1 MRIGIQTWGSRGD
14 INPFLALAAGLQGAG
29 HEVHLCATDVLD
41 QDYSGIARESGF
53 RLTKVATPVLPPEE
67 MDRIGLQCLNAPNPL
82 EQAKIIINDL
92 FEPKVPEMFE
102 ASLELCSTSD
112 LVIRHFFLHPMQTA
126 ARKLDVPEITVSLV
140 HNTIPSPAICPAGF
154 PNLGQWSNRLAW
166 WVVRSMLNRNLLP
179 AVNAIRKRENLAP
192 LEDLLRDAWVG
203 RDLNLVA
210 VSPTICERPYDWE
223 DRHRVVGFFNLPDSE
238 AGALPAELDEF
249 LEAGDRPAFITLG
262 SLTPRQMEHLLPL
275 VRVFHEAIQL
285 AGIRAI
291 VQVPEDA
298 LNHLPA
304 NDKIHHVSF
313 LDHRLVFPRCALVV
327 HHGGAGT
334 TQSTLQ
340 AGVPSIVIPHVSD
353 QFFWAAEL
361 RRLVVAPKPLPIKKL
376 TAPRLAAHI
385 QAVLSKP
392 EMRSTAARLGQRMRN
407 EDGVSEAVH
416 LIGQVT
422 ESGTTTEA
430 RRRGG

>member
-14 INPFLALAAGLQGAG
+14 INPFLALAAGLGKAG
-29 HEVHLCATDVLD
+29 HEVHLCATDLLD
-41 QDYSGIARESGF
+41 LDYSGVARDSGF
-53 RLTKVATPVLPPEE
+53 RLTPVATPVLPPEE

-102 ASLELCSTSD
+102 ASLELCRTSD
-112 LVIRHFFLHPMQTA
+112 LVIRHFFLHPIQAA
-126 ARKLDVPEITVSLV
+126 ARKLGVPEITVSLV

-154 PNLGQWSNRLAW
+154 PNFGQWSNRLAW
-166 WVVRSMLNRNLLP
+166 WVVRSMLNRNFLP
-179 AVNAIRKRENLAP
+179 AVNAMRERENLVP
-192 LEDLLRDAWVG
+192 LEDLLREAWVG

-210 VSPTICERPYDWE
+210 VSPTICEQPDDWE
-223 DRHRVVGFFNLPDSE
+223 DRHRVVGFFNLPDSG
-238 AGALPAELDEF
+238 AGELPDELDEF

-262 SLTPRQMEHLLPL
+262 SMTPRQMEYLLPL

-304 NDKIHHVSF
+304 NDKIHYVSF
-313 LDHRLVFPRCALVV
+313 VDHRLVFPLCALVV

-334 TQSTLQ
+334 TQSTCRPACL
-340 AGVPSIVIPHVSD
+340 PSS
-353 QFFWAAEL
+353 F
-361 RRLVVAPKPLPIKKL
+361 RMSR
-376 TAPRLAAHI
+376 T
-385 QAVLSKP
+385 S
-392 EMRSTAARLGQRMRN
+392 SSGQRN
-407 EDGVSEAVH
+407 
-416 LIGQVT
+416 
-422 ESGTTTEA
+422 
-430 RRRGG
+430 

>member
-14 INPFLALAAGLQGAG
+14 INPFLALAVGLGKAG
-29 HEVHLCATDVLD
+29 HEVHLCVTDVLD
-41 QDYSGIARESGF
+41 QDYSGIARDSGF
-53 RLTKVATPVLPPEE
+53 RLTPVATPVFPPEE
-67 MDRIGLQCLNAPNPL
+67 IDRIGLQCLNAPNPL

-102 ASLELCSTSD
+102 ASLELCRTSD
-112 LVIRHFFLHPMQTA
+112 LVIRHFFLHPMQAA
-126 ARKLDVPEITVSLV
+126 ARKFGVPEITVSLV

-154 PNLGQWSNRLAW
+154 PSLGHWSNRLAW
-166 WVVRSMLNRNLLP
+166 RIVRLMLNRNFLA
-179 AVNAIRKRENLAP
+179 AVNAMRERENLVP
-192 LEDLLRDAWVG
+192 LEDLLREAWVG

-210 VSPTICERPYDWE
+210 VSPTICEQPDDWE
-223 DRHRVVGFFNLPDSE
+223 DRHRVVGFFDLPDSG
-238 AGALPAELDEF
+238 AGELPVELDEF

-262 SLTPRQMEHLLPL
+262 SLTPRQTDHLLPL

-291 VQVPEDA
+291 VQVPEDV
-298 LNHLPA
+298 LNRLPA

-313 LDHRLVFPRCALVV
+313 VDHRLVFPRCALVV

-376 TAPRLAAHI
+376 TAPRLAARI
-385 QAVLSKP
+385 QAVLDKP
-392 EMRSTAARLGQRMRN
+392 EMRSTSDRLGQRMRN
-407 EDGVSEAVH
+407 EDGVSAAVQ
-416 LIGQVT
+416 LIGQVM

-430 RRRGG
+430 RGRGG

>member
-1 MRIGIQTWGSRGD
+1 M
-14 INPFLALAAGLQGAG
+14 L
-29 HEVHLCATDVLD
+29 
-41 QDYSGIARESGF
+41 
-53 RLTKVATPVLPPEE
+53 
-67 MDRIGLQCLNAPNPL
+67 
-82 EQAKIIINDL
+82 
-92 FEPKVPEMFE
+92 E
-102 ASLELCSTSD
+102 ASLELCRTSD
-112 LVIRHFFLHPMQTA
+112 LVIRHFFLHPIQAA
-126 ARKLDVPEITVSLV
+126 ARKLGVPEITVSLV

-154 PNLGQWSNRLAW
+154 PNFGQWSNRLAW
-166 WVVRSMLNRNLLP
+166 WVVRSMLNRNFLP
-179 AVNAIRKRENLAP
+179 AVNAMRERENLVP
-192 LEDLLRDAWVG
+192 LEDLLREAWVG

-210 VSPTICERPYDWE
+210 VSPTICEQPDDWE
-223 DRHRVVGFFNLPDSE
+223 DRHRVVGFFNLPDSG
-238 AGALPAELDEF
+238 AGELPDELDEF

-262 SLTPRQMEHLLPL
+262 SMTPRQMEYLLPL

-304 NDKIHHVSF
+304 NDKIHYVSF
-313 LDHRLVFPRCALVV
+313 VDHRLVFPLCALVV

-385 QAVLSKP
+385 QAVLNKP

-416 LIGQVT
+416 LIEQVT
-422 ESGTTTEA
+422 L
-430 RRRGG
+430 RRDA